1 MSVKEVFLDL
11 VSMGSGSDE
20 TSETTPS
27 TSSQKVLGA
36 HLVEH
41 MKAIGIADA
50 YMDEEPAVCTALFPP
65 QSLVRI
71 RWVLSPTWT
80 PMAVYLATT

>member
-50 YMDEEPAVCTALFPP
+50 YMDEETG
-65 QSLVRI
+65 
-71 RWVLSPTWT
+71 
-80 PMAVYLATT
+80 